1 MNCEGD
7 CNRAKKS
14 EAASLAYAGAFLQKV
29 KITLRRDKMSK
40 QNPTDRLY
48 SSDHEWAK
56 DNSDGTVLIGITDYA
71 QEMLT
76 DIVFVELPQIGK
88 KVAKGAPVAV
98 VESVKSVSD
107 VYAPVSGEVIAVN
120 NKLEEEPALINQDA
134 FGEGWI
140 VRMRLENAAELGS
153 LLAAAAYDSLVQE
166 EKH

>member
-1 MNCEGD
+1 
-7 CNRAKKS
+7 
-14 EAASLAYAGAFLQKV
+14 
-29 KITLRRDKMSK
+29 MSK
-40 QNPTDRLY
+40 QNPTDRRY
-48 SSDHEWAK
+48 SRDHEWAK
-56 DNSDGTVLIGITDYA
+56 DNGDETVLVGITDYA

-88 KVAKGAPVAV
+88 KVAKGEPVAV

-107 VYAPVSGEVIAVN
+107 IYAPVSGEVIAVN

-140 VRMRLENAAELGS
+140 ARMRLDKASELNS
-153 LLAAAAYDSLVQE
+153 LLDAAAYDLLIKE